1 MMRLTILGSGT
12 STGVPIICCNCSV
25 CTSRDPKNTRT
36 RASLWVEQEGHH
48 FLIDTSTDLR
58 QQALANRI
66 PRVDAVLFTHA
77 HADHVLGLD
86 EIRVYN
92 FHQKAPIP
100 CYGGEETLRRVRQ
113 MFSYIFSADAVE
125 SFKPQLSL
133 HEVSG
138 PFKLHGLEILP
149 VPVRHG
155 SLSVLGYRFDDKAY
169 VTDCNFISEESK
181 KMLRRLDLLILSAIR
196 YQPHPTHFS
205 LEEALE
211 VIRGLAPKRAILTH
225 LSHAFDYAK
234 VNAELPKGVE
244 LAFDG
249 MKIES

>member
-1 MMRLTILGSGT
+1 MIRLTVLGSGT
-12 STGVPIICCNCSV
+12 STGVPIIGCNCSV
-25 CTSRDPKNTRT
+25 CTSLDPRNIRT
-36 RASLWVEQEGHH
+36 RASLWIEQEGHH

-86 EIRVYN
+86 ELRVYN

-100 CYGGEETLRRVRQ
+100 CYGGEETLRRLRQ
-113 MFSYIFSADAVE
+113 MFSYIFSSEAAE

-133 HEVSG
+133 HEVGG
-138 PFKLHGLEILP
+138 PFKLRGLEILP

-155 SLSVLGYRFDDKAY
+155 NLSVLGYRFGDKAY

-205 LEEALE
+205 LDEALE

-225 LSHAFDYAK
+225 LSHAFDYSK
-234 VNAELPKGVE
+234 VNAELPQGVE

-249 MKIES
+249 MKIEE

>member
-12 STGVPIICCNCSV
+12 STGVPTIGCNCSV
-25 CTSRDPKNTRT
+25 CTSSDSTNIRT
-36 RASLWVEQEGHH
+36 RASLWIEYEDRH

-58 QQALANRI
+58 QQALSNKI

-86 EIRVYN
+86 ELRVYN
-92 FHQKAPIP
+92 FYQKAVIP
-100 CYGGEETLRRVRQ
+100 CYAGEETLERLRQ
-113 MFSYIFSADAVE
+113 MFSYIFSSEASE

-133 HEVSG
+133 HEITG

-155 SLSVLGYRFDDKAY
+155 SLPVFGYRFGDTAY
-169 VTDCNFISEESK
+169 VTDCNFIPEESK
-181 KMLRRLDLLILSAIR
+181 KMLKHLDLLILSAIR

-205 LEEALE
+205 LNEALE
-211 VIRGLAPKRAILTH
+211 AIRELAPRRAILTH
-225 LSHAFDYAK
+225 LSHAFDYSK
-234 VNAELPKGVE
+234 VNTELPKGVS
-244 LAFDG
+244 LAYDG
-249 MKIES
+249 MRIEG